1 MARPRSRPPAALPS
15 PSIGTQGRPQAD
27 PPDRRQRVQA
37 AATGV
42 GVLKGLA
49 DLDGRASLTVL
60 AAHLGEAPAKVHRY
74 LGSLVEAGLVAQ
86 DELTQHYTL
95 GPEAM
100 RIGLAAM
107 RQIEAVRLAEPALA
121 RLRRRL
127 GLTVFVSVMG
137 NRGPTI
143 VRMDEPGLPV
153 TVNVRVGSVL
163 SVLWSATGQVFLATL
178 ADDDG
183 RLAAEAER
191 ERGQGTPAQQA
202 LQPDAAATAAL
213 LARVR
218 AAGLATVHDGYLRGI
233 SAAAAPLRDHS
244 GRTVAVLTVLGATG
258 AFDAS
263 PDGPVA
269 RDLVAEAQALSGAMG
284 AAVTG
289 SG

>member
-1 MARPRSRPPAALPS
+1 MPRSRSAALPE
-15 PSIGTQGRPQAD
+15 T

-49 DLDGRASLTVL
+49 DLDGRASLTAL
-60 AAHLGEAPAKVHRY
+60 AAHLGEAPAKLHRY

-86 DELTQHYTL
+86 DEATQHYAL

-107 RQIEAVRLAEPALA
+107 RQVDAVRLAEPALA
-121 RLRRRL
+121 RLRRAL
-127 GLTVFVSVMG
+127 GLTAFVSVMG

-163 SVLWSATGQVFLATL
+163 SLLWSATGQVFLATL

-183 RLAAEAER
+183 RLAAEAEH
-191 ERGQGTPAQQA
+191 ERAQGTPAQRA

-213 LARVR
+213 LAGIR

-244 GRTVAVLTVLGATG
+244 GRTVAVITVLGATG
-258 AFDAS
+258 AFDAA
-263 PDGPVA
+263 PQGDA
-269 RDLVAEAQALSGAMG
+269 AQLLQAEALALSAAMG
-284 AAVTG
+284 AAAPG
-289 SG
+289 